1 MFSSLQNINI
11 WSALSLLVSS
21 GAIGYVLRLVIK
33 VEVLEH
39 LFNEKKDEMDNLL
52 IRQNTS
58 ESDILRLQDG
68 MRVMQNSLERLAH
81 SCEVLPQVNE
91 RLEMILNRIGQFVP
105 KEQINDKLE
114 NLKDK
119 IAGNTKKIDN
129 LDAKLTLNSR
139 KVPSI
144 DI

>member
-58 ESDILRLQDG
+58 ESDILRLKMECG
-68 MRVMQNSLERLAH
+68 L
-81 SCEVLPQVNE
+81 C
-91 RLEMILNRIGQFVP
+91 
-105 KEQINDKLE
+105 K
-114 NLKDK
+114 
-119 IAGNTKKIDN
+119 
-129 LDAKLTLNSR
+129 TL
-139 KVPSI
+139 
-144 DI
+144 